1 MSNTDNIPDEAVAEI
16 IAAIESD
23 DRSTLYSLLEQ
34 HGINCHLKRKWETGG
49 EEDGFFE
56 EPCYHECSGNAANI
70 AVRFKN
76 ESLAVELLQRGI
88 EVVGTY
94 YSAES
99 ALGWSEESNT
109 LFENA
114 MYYGMPNLARELMSR
129 NPSVDWGHENRHDCD
144 GWSAGRWSNS
154 LFLKVLQSTQA
165 QAILQEAGM
174 LAGTLAEHL
183 VNISAE
189 NGQFR
194 IRIGEEDLGLRPS
207 LTEAMRFVADKVGYT
222 LFDHEAAAEG
232 YDGHVAASQEAMDAD
247 EDEPEAETVPA
258 AGQITG
264 PNYSEISDDI
274 PF

>member
-1 MSNTDNIPDEAVAEI
+1 MDTATKASPETQLEI
-16 IAAIESD
+16 IAAIEHD
-23 DRSTLYSLLEQ
+23 DRSALYALLDE
-34 HGINCHLKRKWETGG
+34 HGLNCYLKREWVTDDDEDAM
-49 EEDGFFE
+49 EERCF
-56 EPCYHECSGNAANI
+56 HECAGNAANI

-76 ESLAVELLQRGI
+76 ESLAVELVQRGI
-88 EVVGTY
+88 EVVDTY

-99 ALGWSEESNT
+99 SMGWSEESNT

-114 MYYGMPNLARELMSR
+114 LYYAMPHLARELMSR
-129 NPSVDWGHENRHDCD
+129 SPGVDWGRENRHDCD

-165 QAILQEAGM
+165 QDILLQAGI

-194 IRIGEEDLGLRPS
+194 IRIGEEDLGLQPS
-207 LTEAMRFVADKVGYT
+207 LTGAMRFVADKVGYT

-232 YDGHVAASQEAMDAD
+232 YDGHVEASLAAMDAD
-247 EDEPEAETVPA
+247 ENLAESETVPVT
-258 AGQITG
+258 GQSTS
-264 PNYSEISDDI
+264 PNYSDTTEDI